1 MARVTVED
9 CVERV
14 PNRFELVV
22 LAAQRARD
30 ISAGG
35 ELLVDRDRDKNPVV
49 ALREIADDRLKTE
62 DLLEAVIK
70 GRQKVA
76 PIEEL
81 DELDEAL
88 LGAAS
93 DDAGDD
99 ELDLAALARDAAEQG
114 APEPVN
120 RDRLAEAYDAGER
133 TDI

>member
-9 CVERV
+9 CVDRV
-14 PNRFELVV
+14 PNRFDLVV

-30 ISAGG
+30 ISTGS

-49 ALREIADDRLKTE
+49 ALREIADDKLVVE
-62 DLLEAVIK
+62 ELFEAVVQGK
-70 GRQKVA
+70 QKIA
-76 PIEEL
+76 PIDEL

-88 LGAAS
+88 YSENAS
-93 DDAGDD
+93 DSDD
-99 ELDLAALARDAAEQG
+99 DGLDLAALARDAAEQG

-120 RDRLAEAYDAGER
+120 RDRLAEAYDAGEQ